1 MRRLYSSFLCC
12 TCLLAGGVMEAV
24 AQETP
29 KEEDFL
35 KIRRVRVPEGIL
47 LEVGG
52 LTMLPNGNLGISTR
66 RGDVYIVEN
75 PTSNTP
81 YFRRSEERSVGK
93 ECVSPCRS
101 MWSP

>member
-66 RGDVYIVEN
+66 RGDVYVVEN
-75 PTSNTP
+75 PT
-81 YFRRSEERSVGK
+81 RRSEERRVGK
-93 ECVSPCRS
+93 ECVSTCRFR
-101 MWSP
+101 WSP